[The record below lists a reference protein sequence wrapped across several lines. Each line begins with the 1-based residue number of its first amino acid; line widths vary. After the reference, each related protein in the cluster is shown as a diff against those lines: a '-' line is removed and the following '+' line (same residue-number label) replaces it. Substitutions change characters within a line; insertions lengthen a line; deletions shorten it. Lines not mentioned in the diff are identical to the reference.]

1 MPVMQKKLK
10 LSRPLTPIITS
21 SFWKCIPTIPFPS
34 WPLTRQV
41 KVLVPIRY
49 PSKLSREF
57 PDRQLIWNLAK
68 SQWILSRSAG
78 ILQSSQMAKF
88 LATSW
93 LTKQQSKTKV
103 SCVLAFIVHCVTQK
117 KGRDKPKKNGWW
129 PFFYYFFYSRYRENN
144 FYCCNKWMIRYLL
157 YSCKREFYLCFKN
170 APNLFYSKLA
180 SKCHGNRSDMT
191 YWTTTKQKSLFF
203 LFKISLGFLP

>member
-93 LTKQQSKTKV
+93 LTKQRSKTKV

-117 KGRDKPKKNGWW
+117 KGETNPKKWLTIFKKNFIRDIGKIISIVATNGWLDICYIVVKGN
-129 PFFYYFFYSRYRENN
+129 FIYALKMHQIYFIVS
-144 FYCCNKWMIRYLL
+144 
-157 YSCKREFYLCFKN
+157 
-170 APNLFYSKLA
+170 
-180 SKCHGNRSDMT
+180 
-191 YWTTTKQKSLFF
+191 
-203 LFKISLGFLP
+203 